1 MEEIFNFNKQYK
13 GKLHFNNC
21 YTENQD
27 ISDEI
32 TLIQIGDL
40 FCEGDRFIEKHE
52 QICYEISL
60 VISGYGTFCTNDQSY
75 KVKQGDIYLNVP
87 GEFHSGKADASE
99 PFRYFYLGFDFNEKS
114 LHNDLLCKIKQAF
127 DRVVYPIAR
136 DTIGM
141 EYPFVK
147 FFSEIIENNE
157 CSKEMMKMFLKQIVI
172 MAYRSFSGNSSTPYL
187 PENERDE
194 GNKIVY
200 KVIHYLENNIEG
212 IQNLPL
218 IAEKLG
224 YSYFYISHLFAN
236 KTGRSLQ
243 EYYNQIRF
251 EKAKDFIQK
260 DQMSFTQIAE
270 KLNYGSIHSFSRAF
284 KRMAGYSP
292 SEFKR
297 LQEQSPEKP
306 ET

>member
-1 MEEIFNFNKQYK
+1 M
-13 GKLHFNNC
+13 
-21 YTENQD
+21 
-27 ISDEI
+27 
-32 TLIQIGDL
+32 
-40 FCEGDRFIEKHE
+40 
-52 QICYEISL
+52 
-60 VISGYGTFCTNDQSY
+60 
-75 KVKQGDIYLNVP
+75 
-87 GEFHSGKADASE
+87 
-99 PFRYFYLGFDFNEKS
+99 
-114 LHNDLLCKIKQAF
+114 
-127 DRVVYPIAR
+127 
-136 DTIGM
+136 
-141 EYPFVK
+141 
-147 FFSEIIENNE
+147 
-157 CSKEMMKMFLKQIVI
+157 
-172 MAYRSFSGNSSTPYL
+172 

-224 YSYFYISHLFAN
+224 YSYFYISHLFTN

-284 KRMAGYSP
+284 KKMAGYSP